1 MGGWLPARRHLASCE
16 IVRRM
21 ATTGREPSG
30 IAVRKAGLLTTV
42 QDTGRWGFQRFGVPV
57 AGPMDIMSHRAANLL
72 VGNAPS
78 AATLEVTIAGPEFD
92 FQQDARF
99 AVTGAV
105 FDVRLDDAPIPN
117 DAAVRAR
124 TGQRLVFG
132 RCRRGARAYI
142 AVAGGIAVPL
152 VLGSR
157 ATHLGSRMGGVDGRA
172 ICSGDLLPIGRGATW
187 AAATARFR
195 WTPRALPDG
204 GARIR
209 VLMGPHH
216 PRFDPRSIDAFSQER
231 YVVTPQSDRMG
242 YRLRGAPLTVSA
254 DGALLSTAT
263 PPGAIQV
270 PPLGE
275 PILLMADR
283 QTAGG
288 YPRIATVI
296 TSDIPVV
303 AQLAPGDWI
312 EFAPCDQATALRA
325 LIADERSVLVQE
337 GG

>member
-1 MGGWLPARRHLASCE
+1 
-16 IVRRM
+16 M
-21 ATTGREPSG
+21 ATLGHERTG

-42 QDTGRWGFQRFGVPV
+42 QDIGRWGFQRFGVPV
-57 AGPMDIMSHRAANLL
+57 AGPMDVLSHRAANVL
-72 VGNAPS
+72 VGNASS
-78 AATLEVTIAGPEFD
+78 AATLEVTLVGPELD

-99 AVTGAV
+99 AVTGAA
-105 FDVRLDDAPIPN
+105 FDVRLDGASIPN
-117 DAAVRAR
+117 DVAVRAR
-124 TGQRLVFG
+124 AGQRLVFG

-142 AVAGGIAVPL
+142 GVAGGIGVPL

-172 ICSGDLLPIGRGATW
+172 LRPGDLVFLGRCTTR
-187 AAATARFR
+187 AAAPPRSR
-195 WTPRALPDG
+195 WTPRMLPAG
-204 GARIR
+204 GARVR

-216 PRFDPRSIDAFSQER
+216 LRFDPRSIDAFGRER

-242 YRLRGAPLTVSA
+242 YRLRGAPLTVHA
-254 DGALLSTAT
+254 GGDLLSTAT

-325 LIADERSVLVQE
+325 LIADERTVLGQE
-337 GG
+337 DG